1 MARISVN
8 ESNDDDDKLFIH
20 DRWNRIL
27 KLINPNTV
35 TSIEKL
41 SDALNVSQ
49 ATIRRDLNRL
59 DEIGELNRVR
69 GGAIALNNGQDEHS
83 PTHSLLGQADH
94 SESSITNVKAKR
106 AIGEHAATLID
117 PGEAIILSGG
127 TTTVELARAVSSQKL
142 TVLTTSIPI
151 MNALFGKPHIRIM
164 ITGGEVFQEQK
175 IVLNPYGD
183 NIIKKFAATKIFIGA
198 QAITRQGVL
207 QTDPLLVHYEQ
218 DLIDRAEQVIVLAD
232 SSKFDARGSLS
243 VCGLDHI
250 DKVVTDD
257 KISKEALTMLK
268 ENDIEVIKISI
279 N

>member
-1 MARISVN
+1 MTRISVN
-8 ESNDDDDKLFIH
+8 EGNDDEDKLFIH

-27 KLINPNTV
+27 KLINSNTV

-69 GGAIALNNGQDEHS
+69 GGAIALKNSQDEHS
-83 PTHSLLGQADH
+83 ATHSLLGQADH

-117 PGEAIILSGG
+117 QGEAIILSGG
-127 TTTVELARAVSSQKL
+127 TTTVELARAVNSQKL
-142 TVLTTSIPI
+142 TVLTTSISI
-151 MNALFGKPHIRIM
+151 LNALFGKPDIRIM

-183 NIIKKFAATKIFIGA
+183 SIIKKFAATKIFIGA

-232 SSKFDARGSLS
+232 SSKFDTRGSLS
-243 VCGLDHI
+243 VCGLDRI

-257 KISKEALTMLK
+257 KISDQALAMLK
-268 ENDIEVIKISI
+268 ENDIEVIKIAI